1 MTTAEQGPGDLP
13 MCLSADL
20 EGSFEQLMQAYQDRL
35 YSFAL
40 RLSGNPQDAEEIVQD
55 AFVRAYRAL
64 QGYPAGRIQALAL
77 RPWLYQ
83 ISLNVFRNRVRGKR
97 LRVVPIE
104 DEGDDGADRGP
115 AAPERDRPEAAA
127 AQAELRDELAAQVA
141 ALPARYRAAV
151 VLRFIEGLSYAEV
164 AQALAQPAG
173 TVKANVHRGIL
184 ELRRRMLAR
193 RGDDLRISANASE
206 GEVVYGHA

>member
-1 MTTAEQGPGDLP
+1 MTTAERGPGELP

-20 EGSFEQLMQAYQDRL
+20 EGSFERLMQAYQDRL

-83 ISLNVFRNRVRGKR
+83 ISLNVFRNRVRGKH
-97 LRVVPIE
+97 LTVVAIE
-104 DEGDDGADRGP
+104 DEGED
-115 AAPERDRPEAAA
+115 
-127 AQAELRDELAAQVA
+127 
-141 ALPARYRAAV
+141 
-151 VLRFIEGLSYAEV
+151 
-164 AQALAQPAG
+164 
-173 TVKANVHRGIL
+173 
-184 ELRRRMLAR
+184 R
-193 RGDDLRISANASE
+193 RGSRGRPAPSAIVRRPLRCRRSCATSSPPRWRRSPRAIGRPWCCASSR
-206 GEVVYGHA
+206 A